1 MANRRI
7 LNKTIAKM
15 HIIMCLALAIVSNS
29 SCVRKD
35 LFLRVD
41 QTQIAVEI
49 YDVNLDLL
57 WGIGWDT
64 QWQYE
69 WNESAVDFGTMGY
82 TKPELIK
89 GTIYNVDEATGK
101 RFSSFA
107 KIFDSNGGRVSLTSG
122 SSYDMMFYNFGT
134 EWTSFYQ
141 SDDYETYTAST
152 RMSSQASWIRTRGE
166 NEYSDMPDTTRSYID
181 YNQPDELFGTLVT
194 GLKIDEDPTHYEK
207 EYDEDGNVTYI
218 YKINASL
225 RPYSFI
231 YMYQIVILNNADEK
245 GNRITGA
252 KGLTI
257 TGLSQG
263 VEMFSRRTFNNTIS
277 ITTDDVKPMQ
287 NHSEVVLEDGSK
299 VDNADIMAARILTW
313 GLPGT
318 NPLESTK
325 AGTKAA
331 ELDRNFLGIGLTL
344 RNGYTWTIT
353 RDITDQMH
361 QKPTGGIITLY
372 IDANDVP
379 QDLLDQKQQNA
390 GGGFNAQVENW
401 SNEVNAEVTI

>member
-1 MANRRI
+1 MSNRRL
-7 LNKTIAKM
+7 LNKTIAK
-15 HIIMCLALAIVSNS
+15 IQAILGLAFVLFSNTA
-29 SCVRKD
+29 CERKD

-57 WGIGWDT
+57 WGISWDT

-69 WNESAVDFGTMGY
+69 WNESALDFGVMGY

-152 RMSSQASWIRTRGE
+152 RMSSQSSWIRTRAE
-166 NEYSDMPDTTRSYID
+166 SESSEMPDTTRSYID

-194 GLKIDEDPTHYEK
+194 GLKINEDPTQYDK
-207 EYDEDGNVTYI
+207 EYDEDGNITYI

-231 YMYQIVILNNADEK
+231 YMYQIIVLNNADEN

-277 ITTDDVKPMQ
+277 ITTDDVKPLQ
-287 NHSEVVLEDGSK
+287 NHKNIVLEDGST
-299 VDNADIMAARILTW
+299 VDNADILASRILTW

-318 NPLESTK
+318 NPLETTK
-325 AGTKAA
+325 AGTKVA
-331 ELDRNFLGIGLTL
+331 ELDRNFLGVGLTL
-344 RNGYTWTIT
+344 RNGFTYTVT
-353 RDITDQMH
+353 RDITELMH
-361 QKPTGGIITLY
+361 QKPTGGIITIY
-372 IDANDVP
+372 IDANEVP
-379 QDLLDQKQQNA
+379 QDLLDQKQQTA

-401 SNEVNAEVTI
+401 SNEINAEVTI